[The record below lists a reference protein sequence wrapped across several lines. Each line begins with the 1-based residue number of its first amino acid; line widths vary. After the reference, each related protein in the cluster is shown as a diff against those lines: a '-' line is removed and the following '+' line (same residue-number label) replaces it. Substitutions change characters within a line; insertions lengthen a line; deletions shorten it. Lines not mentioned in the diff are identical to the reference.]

1 MTEYNPNPVAETGT
15 KYSSQTGVKSVV
27 FYSFNDEDALA
38 VIRMLGPAKSTGL
51 EVIRGVNNDRS
62 VNIDAVKKGELVII
76 QREFAV
82 EYDSYEKI
90 ISLARALNKPIV
102 LDLDDL
108 ILALPED
115 HPDRVAGNF
124 TPALLPLLQT
134 IIEADLITVP
144 STYLREYL
152 LAYNPNIE
160 VIPNYLD
167 DSLWQL
173 RTPIINKDTQR
184 PIIIGYMGGH
194 SHSPDLLMVQPA
206 LIQLVE
212 KYSQERI
219 RFQFWG
225 IEPPE
230 ELAFYAK
237 VDWFPPPSKRYSD
250 FANYFQQQEVDILI
264 APLCDNLF
272 NSCKSS
278 IKFLE
283 FSAIGAPGV
292 YSRVT
297 PYAEIIENEKEG
309 LLAATT
315 EEWVSMLSRLIESAE
330 LRSRIIGNAQQ
341 KISQSWLLSQNIAPR
356 VKIYFDLVKN
366 YRREK
371 KIYPPFFDL
380 EKSLTRQLY
389 EEHLRNYSKQQIIN
403 SKIAEKDA
411 DILFLKDSEAKQ
423 YDLIQSL
430 TSKVSDE
437 DDLIK
442 ALNDNITDQDGIIQ
456 SQHDQLQEQNRRMVD
471 LENEVLSYVT
481 SRSWRITRPFRKIL
495 K

>member
-1 MTEYNPNPVAETGT
+1 MTEYNPNSVAENGT
-15 KYSSQTGVKSVV
+15 EYSNQTGVKSVV

-38 VIRMLGPAKSTGL
+38 VIRMLGPAKLAGL
-51 EVIRGVNNDRS
+51 EIIRGVNNDRS
-62 VNIDAVKKGELVII
+62 VNIDAVKEGELVII
-76 QREFAV
+76 QREFGV

-144 STYLREYL
+144 STHLREYL

-167 DSLWQL
+167 DSIWQL
-173 RTPIINKDTQR
+173 RTPVIKEDTR
-184 PIIIGYMGGH
+184 EPIIIGYMGGH

-206 LIQLVE
+206 LMQLVE

-230 ELAFYAK
+230 ELASYAK
-237 VDWFPPPSKRYSD
+237 VDWFPPPSKQYSD

-272 NSCKSS
+272 NSCKSPV
-278 IKFLE
+278 KFLE
-283 FSAIGAPGV
+283 YSAIGAPGV
-292 YSRVT
+292 YSKVA

-309 LLAATT
+309 LLASTT
-315 EEWVSMLSRLIESAE
+315 EEWVRMLSRLIESPE
-330 LRSRIIGNAQQ
+330 LRRRIVVNAQQ
-341 KISQSWLLSQNIAPR
+341 KISQAWLLSQNNTPR
-356 VKIYFDLVKN
+356 LKIYSELVKN

-371 KIYPPFFDL
+371 KTYPPFFDL
-380 EKSLTRQLY
+380 EKSLTLQLY
-389 EEHLRNYSKQQIIN
+389 EEHLRNYSKQQILN

-411 DILFLKDSEAKQ
+411 DFIFLKDTEAKQ
-423 YDLIQSL
+423 YDL
-430 TSKVSDE
+430 
-437 DDLIK
+437 
-442 ALNDNITDQDGIIQ
+442 IQ
-456 SQHDQLQEQNRRMVD
+456 SQHDQLQEQNRRTVD

-481 SRSWRITRPFRKIL
+481 SRSWRLTRPFRKIS
-495 K
+495 KKQ